1 MKCILSLLLFVPLA
15 ITCIADNIVY
25 MRVPRP
31 SIEEHVKLA
40 QDVEAERV
48 RTLRNLFQKAGC
60 PQIIEQEVPKE
71 ESPTLMC
78 LLPGTEEGTIIVGAS
93 LDYAPEEAKDPAH
106 WSALALLPLLAKSLS
121 SVPHRCTLKLVAF
134 PGQKHG
140 MRGATWYVSQ
150 LTEVQRTRM
159 RAMVDLDNLGRT
171 PAVYALAQS
180 HNTPD
185 NTLATW
191 LQAAAHSLQLATPPL
206 VDATT
211 AGLPLK
217 NSSLPIKDEYLWAD
231 AKPFEQAH
239 IPAITLQSATP
250 AMLPALQRNGSIPNR
265 VTGTGFDMD
274 TYEDTYRLLCVY
286 LLYLDGNLGRPLVNL
301 GPLVKPGVYLGRL
314 FDTAGVFATS
324 PIDVSVT
331 IDHFTTTE
339 ELNRYEQ
346 IVHKGGQ
353 QALAD
358 ALEKESSKGYYRFG
372 LDLASGAQVAALHN
386 SGKTYIFLV
395 AVHLKVTAATPSEYR
410 FTVIKLNLDGKDAG
424 DGLFY
429 NSAKLRFNK
438 KHELEVEDSF
448 SLPDD
453 IRDVRL
459 EQPAPPRTT
468 P

>member
-1 MKCILSLLLFVPLA
+1 MKCIPSLLLFVSLA
-15 ITCIADNIVY
+15 TTCIADNIVY

-31 SIEEHVKLA
+31 SIEEHLKLA

-60 PQIIEQEVPKE
+60 PQIIAQEVPKE
-71 ESPTLMC
+71 ESPTLIC

-134 PGQKHG
+134 PGREHG

-150 LTEVQRTRM
+150 LTEAQRKTM

-180 HNTPD
+180 D
-185 NTLATW
+185 KTLAIW
-191 LQAAAHSLQLATPPL
+191 LQAAAHSLQLATPPQI
-206 VDATT
+206 DATT

-217 NSSLPIKDEYLWAD
+217 NSSLPIKNEDLSAD
-231 AKPFEQAH
+231 AKPFEQAY
-239 IPAITLQSATP
+239 IPAITIQSATP

-265 VTGTGFDMD
+265 VTGTGFDID
-274 TYEDTYRLLCVY
+274 AYEDTYRLLCVY
-286 LLYLDGNLGRPLVNL
+286 VLYLDGNLGRPLVNP
-301 GPLVKPGVYLGRL
+301 GPMVKPGTYSGQL

-324 PIDVSVT
+324 PIDMSVM
-331 IDHFTTTE
+331 IDHFTTMG
-339 ELNRYEQ
+339 ELNLYEL
-346 IVHKGGQ
+346 ILHKGGQ
-353 QALAD
+353 EALAD
-358 ALEKESSKGYYRFG
+358 ALEKENSKGYCRFG
-372 LDLASGAQVAALHN
+372 LGLAAGVQLAALHN
-386 SGKTYIFLV
+386 NGKTYIFLV
-395 AVHLKVTAATPSEYR
+395 AVHLKAQAATPSDYR
-410 FTVIKLNLDGKDAG
+410 FTVIKLNLDGKGAG
-424 DGLFY
+424 EGLFY

-453 IRDVRL
+453 IRGVRL
-459 EQPAPPRTT
+459 EQPAPPKTT